1 MDGRGRGYSSRDRNG
16 PKGGGRFGLRP
27 GQRPVSEASRI
38 DIVTQL
44 ENFQRSLDIEVT
56 FPPDLSNHDRAIV
69 HAECKKLGLHSKSTG
84 KGESRAVTVF
94 KKPSSSRQPGGA
106 AKTFCHLPLSDPTVS
121 SLDSYFASYP
131 PTEDELVQAATTE
144 GHDGNLQA
152 AYGSGA
158 ADDDNDDSGG
168 SGSDGDDNEPE
179 EKPVQQQQDSN
190 DSNIKKSS
198 QDKKRKTPASNN
210 KSKTNRGKKRM
221 ASHFTEQ
228 EVAKRHT
235 IWQDRITRDPQVASL
250 QTNRSSL
257 PIAAH
262 KEEIISAI
270 HSNQVIMIAG
280 ETGCGKTTQVPQY
293 LLEDSW
299 SKGKAVKALCT
310 QPRRISAV
318 SVADRVAAERG
329 ESTGENVGYT
339 IRLESKGGPECSLMF
354 ATNGVVLRMMTAGS
368 HRHSH
373 RVGEGDDVANDE
385 DEVPL
390 SGITHLIIDEIHE
403 RDRFADF
410 LLILIKD
417 LLPQRPDLRVILMSA
432 TLHVDLFA
440 GYFQGCPVISV
451 PGFTHSVQDFYLEEI
466 LKLTGYQ
473 ESAVAELAAAGFTG
487 SSVGITQDMVTT
499 ARSYGNGGSGKGQ
512 TGDGSSLSP
521 EDKEKIEAAIEA
533 AFTEGGYEEFDIL
546 MELTGAGDAD
556 NMGTAL
562 GNKNNNAIMSPG
574 INIRHPVTGATALM
588 AAAAH
593 GRVEVLAVLLANGAD
608 PRIRAENGY
617 TARDIAEEFDQPA
630 AVEALDALTN
640 EAAAAEELANSALA
654 LSHYQSNT
662 DTDEVDLLMIRSLL
676 EFVCGEGKFKEGSVV
691 GMDGDTSGDA
701 VLIFLP
707 GWDEIVRLKE
717 LLESSGEGG
726 TSFANS
732 AKYSILPLHSLV
744 APADQ
749 RKVFQRPA
757 AGVRKIVLSTNIAE
771 TSITIDDVVFVID
784 SGRLKE
790 KSFDPY
796 TGVSTLQSN
805 WISKAS
811 ERQRRGRAGRCRPG
825 FAFHLYSRTRSSAL
839 QEFQLPEIQRS
850 PLDEMGLQVKL
861 LETPMQPVIGIADF
875 LGKAVEPPVPQAV
888 TAAIEL
894 LTDIG
899 ALDDAEHLTSLGRH
913 LAALP
918 LQPALGKLL
927 LYGVLFECLDP
938 VLTVACCM
946 AYRDPWVLPPTPA
959 LKNAAVSAKLRFSGE
974 AGGASDHLAAV
985 QAYNGWR
992 MARSKGYGG
1001 ADRRYCAENF
1011 VSPSTMN
1018 MIDGMREQ
1026 LLKEL
1031 KSRGFVMSLESASQ
1045 NAAHYDLVRSILS
1058 CGFYPLIGRLAPMSP
1073 RDQKA
1078 RPALTTRRGEKVR
1091 LHPTSITTK
1100 WAQARER
1107 SKEVVKLREN
1117 EENGHVGND
1126 EVDIAV
1132 LGFYD
1137 EITRGDAVTYV
1148 KSITM
1153 VGAHPALLVAAHIG
1167 VEYISNNDDVDND
1180 GNKGGDGVEGGDN
1193 NNSNN
1198 KQVRPRTAVEKS
1210 LNGMRIT
1217 DIGGGG
1223 LSDVT
1228 ATTTAT
1234 IPLAPPTAEG
1244 NATEQKKK
1252 KEKEDVALL
1261 VVDNWLRFRVPATQ
1275 ISHIMCLR
1283 LRIAEAFA
1291 AKVKHPSTPLPPS
1304 LANALLVASA
1314 MFSRDKLDTAKY
1326 AEHAGSCTAFG
1337 AGFGGRERGRG
1348 GFGGRGGGGGREQE
1362 VCRHFASFGNCR
1374 YGDACGYK
1382 HEFTGGGSRGGGRG
1396 RGRGGGG
1403 GGGGGGRDSFGNQQP
1418 PSSSAAVQFRSRS
1431 MPNTAAAP
1439 TSGGGGGGGVKRNW
1453 SGSERGGGGRGGP
1466 SNRGGGRNMG
1476 RW

>member
-1 MDGRGRGYSSRDRNG
+1 
-16 PKGGGRFGLRP
+16 
-27 GQRPVSEASRI
+27 
-38 DIVTQL
+38 
-44 ENFQRSLDIEVT
+44 
-56 FPPDLSNHDRAIV
+56 
-69 HAECKKLGLHSKSTG
+69 
-84 KGESRAVTVF
+84 
-94 KKPSSSRQPGGA
+94 
-106 AKTFCHLPLSDPTVS
+106 
-121 SLDSYFASYP
+121 
-131 PTEDELVQAATTE
+131 
-144 GHDGNLQA
+144 
-152 AYGSGA
+152 
-158 ADDDNDDSGG
+158 
-168 SGSDGDDNEPE
+168 
-179 EKPVQQQQDSN
+179 
-190 DSNIKKSS
+190 
-198 QDKKRKTPASNN
+198 
-210 KSKTNRGKKRM
+210 
-221 ASHFTEQ
+221 
-228 EVAKRHT
+228 
-235 IWQDRITRDPQVASL
+235 
-250 QTNRSSL
+250 
-257 PIAAH
+257 
-262 KEEIISAI
+262 
-270 HSNQVIMIAG
+270 
-280 ETGCGKTTQVPQY
+280 
-293 LLEDSW
+293 
-299 SKGKAVKALCT
+299 
-310 QPRRISAV
+310 
-318 SVADRVAAERG
+318 
-329 ESTGENVGYT
+329 
-339 IRLESKGGPECSLMF
+339 
-354 ATNGVVLRMMTAGS
+354 
-368 HRHSH
+368 
-373 RVGEGDDVANDE
+373 
-385 DEVPL
+385 
-390 SGITHLIIDEIHE
+390 
-403 RDRFADF
+403 
-410 LLILIKD
+410 
-417 LLPQRPDLRVILMSA
+417 MSA

-451 PGFTHSVQDFYLEEI
+451 PGFTHPVQDFYLEEI

-499 ARSYGNGGSGKGQ
+499 ARRNDNGGSAKGDR
-512 TGDGSSLSP
+512 GDGSSLSP

-533 AFTEGGYEEFDIL
+533 AFTEGGYEEFDLL

-562 GNKNNNAIMSPG
+562 GNNNNNAIMSPG
-574 INIRHPVTGATALM
+574 INTRHPVTGATALM

-608 PRIRAENGY
+608 PRIKAENGF

-676 EFVCGEGKFKEGSVV
+676 EFICGEGKFREGSVV

-717 LLESSGEGG
+717 LLESSGEGR
-726 TSFANS
+726 TSFANT

-749 RKVFQRPA
+749 RKVFQRPV

-861 LETPMQPVIGIADF
+861 LETPLQPVIGIADF
-875 LGKAVEPPVPQAV
+875 LSKAVEPPVPQAV

-1001 ADRRYCAENF
+1001 ADRRYCVENF

-1117 EENGHVGND
+1117 EENEHVGND

-1153 VGAHPALLVAAHIG
+1153 VGAHPALLVAGHVG

-1180 GNKGGDGVEGGDN
+1180 GNKGGNGVEGGDN

-1210 LNGMRIT
+1210 LNGMHIT

-1223 LSDVT
+1223 GGLGDVT
-1228 ATTTAT
+1228 ATATTTTT
-1234 IPLAPPTAEG
+1234 IPLAPPTAED
-1244 NATEQKKK
+1244 NATEQKQKQ
-1252 KEKEDVALL
+1252 EEEDAVLL
-1261 VVDNWLRFRVPATQ
+1261 VVDNWLRFRVPVTQ

-1304 LANALLVASA
+1304 LATALVVASG
-1314 MFSRDKLDTAKY
+1314 MFSTDKLDTAKY
-1326 AEHAGSCTAFG
+1326 AEHAGGGTALGF
-1337 AGFGGRERGRG
+1337 GFGGRGRGRG

-1382 HEFTGGGSRGGGRG
+1382 HESTGGGSRGGGRG

-1403 GGGGGGRDSFGNQQP
+1403 GEGRWDSGARGGRDSFGYQPPP
-1418 PSSSAAVQFRSRS
+1418 PSSSSTVGGNTVQFSSRY
-1431 MPNTAAAP
+1431 MPNTNTTAIP
-1439 TSGGGGGGGVKRNW
+1439 ITGSGGGGGVKRNW
-1453 SGSERGGGGRGGP
+1453 SGSDRGGGGRGGP